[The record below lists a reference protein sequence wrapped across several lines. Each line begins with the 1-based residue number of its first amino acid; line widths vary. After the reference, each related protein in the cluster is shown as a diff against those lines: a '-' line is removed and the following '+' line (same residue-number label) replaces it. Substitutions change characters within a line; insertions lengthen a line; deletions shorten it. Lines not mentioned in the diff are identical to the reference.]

1 MTAVAHAYAPV
12 TPTSAQARSARIF
25 AALAPGAAQFLAPL
39 IFRAVAS
46 PLTEP
51 GGAA

>member
-1 MTAVAHAYAPV
+1 MTALAHACAPV
-12 TPTSAQARSARIF
+12 TPTPADARSART
-25 AALAPGAAQFLAPL
+25 LATLTLGAAQSLAPL

-51 GGAA
+51 MGAA